1 MIIRPQTE
9 IPNIQTIPAAASV
22 AVPAPNG
29 SSSRFDAALLQAAQ
43 AIRESA
49 PEGPAN
55 TVSSKVLQA
64 LETALAQMV
73 QEPMA
78 QVQNLAQQPRSLKA
92 ITSGAAQADGLSTAE
107 TAQLNDLLALALPKL
122 LAYKSNVEVPGST
135 AAQANSGGA
144 QPGPQGGTPA
154 VTASPADFFAA
165 GNAPSLPAPQG
176 APAQPNK
183 QGSAPGPA
191 TAAAGLVSAAVPAP
205 IPAIQQGQ
213 SQAPAQSTAQAS
225 GVSGPVQASAPQQA
239 TVPFALPQAD
249 GSGAPLRVISVAS
262 NWTQGSAAQ
271 PQSGPQPQPNAAP
284 VQPSGAPAAQGQA
297 SAAAANG
304 TPNADSNTAPAA
316 AAAQGAQQQAGT
328 APSTAA
334 PSGLPDF
341 GGDMQVSYGEAAAP
355 LQALPGSQV
364 TLKGDGS
371 WVLPEATAAQGRVPL
386 AAPAATSQAV
396 PAVQAPQQGT
406 VQPQA
411 QFGQAAPAQ
420 APASLASAIGEEEAL
435 PGEATQA
442 PQLPQVSLGQASG
455 TWTQAPQAAEG
466 QQAPV
471 GQAASGN
478 GTQAPQQANG
488 QAASGNGTQAP
499 QPANGQAAS
508 GSGTQAP
515 QQAGAQASVSD
526 PNQSSDITDQADPAQ
541 AGAQANGQAA
551 TGNGTQA
558 PQLADQTGPAAPG
571 QTAAQFAQLQAPAQP
586 QGTPA
591 LPQAQGQA
599 ASQAQQQGAA
609 AENGNSGNAAGPQPQ
624 LRSSQPAGSFTLAA
638 IGQNPVKSLADQA
651 VQDYGLQKGVT
662 QQVSDA
668 LDTAVGAGPGKIVIQ
683 LKPANLGEVQISLTM
698 VDGKLTARIIASQP
712 EVRDVLARDLAGFK
726 AGLES
731 HGVVVNEVSVAVGT
745 GMQDRQQ
752 GSPQQAAP
760 QWWRGAPKLAADE
773 TAGTPASV
781 YAYAATG
788 TDGLQG
794 FSALA

>member
-420 APASLASAIGEEEAL
+420 APASLASAIGEEAAL

-515 QQAGAQASVSD
+515 QQ
-526 PNQSSDITDQADPAQ
+526 
-541 AGAQANGQAA
+541 
-551 TGNGTQA
+551 
-558 PQLADQTGPAAPG
+558 ADQTGPAAPG